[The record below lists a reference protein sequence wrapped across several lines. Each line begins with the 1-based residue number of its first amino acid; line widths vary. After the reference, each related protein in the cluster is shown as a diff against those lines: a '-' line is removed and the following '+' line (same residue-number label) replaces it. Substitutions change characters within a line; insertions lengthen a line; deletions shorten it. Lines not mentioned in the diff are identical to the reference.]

1 MDDRKLRQDVIDEL
15 AFEPRLD
22 AATIGVAAKRGI
34 VTLSGHVE
42 SYPQKMA
49 AERAVWRVKGVKG
62 IAQEIDVRLPG
73 HKRCADDEIAERAA
87 SILAWNNEIPPEAV
101 KVRVAAGRITLTGDV
116 SWNHQ
121 RQAAE
126 RAVRELCGVVGVV
139 NRIELTSSV
148 QPSDIRQRITAALA
162 RQAKVEVG
170 RIGIAV
176 DGGTVTLTG
185 DVDNW
190 DERIAVEG
198 AAWSVSGVRS
208 VVDRLRIV

>member
-1 MDDRKLRQDVIDEL
+1 MDDKKLRQDVIDEL
-15 AFEPRLD
+15 AFEPSLN
-22 AATIGVAAKRGI
+22 AETVGVAAERGI

-62 IAQEIDVRLPG
+62 IAQEIEVRLPG
-73 HKRCADDEIAERAA
+73 HKRRADDEIAQRAI
-87 SILAWNNEIPPEAV
+87 SILAWNTEVPADAV
-101 KVRVAAGRITLTGDV
+101 KVRVSEGWVTLTGDV

-121 RQAAE
+121 RLAAE
-126 RAVRELCGVVGVV
+126 RAVRELSGVVGII
-139 NRIELTSSV
+139 NRIELASPV
-148 QPSDIRQRITAALA
+148 QPSDVKQRIAAALA
-162 RQAKVEVG
+162 RHAKVEAD

-190 DERIAVEG
+190 DERVAVEG
-198 AAWSVSGVRS
+198 AAWSVNGVRS
-208 VVDRLRIV
+208 VVDRLHIV